1 MKIIIIGVGKVGE
14 TLVANFIKEKH
25 DVLVI
30 DINQERV
37 NYIVNRYDVQGIVG
51 NGLEKGAFNNAEIEN
66 ADFVIACTS
75 RDEANIL
82 SCVLARKLGAKHT
95 IARVRDPE
103 YFRGMENVRE
113 ELGVDNF
120 FNPELRAAEEIEEIL
135 KFPSAKNIEN
145 FADGRAR
152 MVEFD
157 VLDGNPIAGK
167 SLMEISKD
175 YGNKILFGMVK
186 RGEEIFIPRG
196 DFVLKSGDSV
206 RIIGA
211 ESEIIVFT
219 KKLKIYKSRAKSVFI
234 IGGGKIAYY
243 LSQKL
248 LKGGV
253 GVKIVE
259 KDRDRAIELSKELP
273 DATVLLLDATE
284 QEALI
289 EEGFSNSDACVCLT
303 GIDEQNI
310 ILSLFAKEKNIGKV
324 ITKITRNNLFNMAKT
339 LGLDTVVSPKDAIA
353 NHIIRS
359 VRAKQTIAQSGIN
372 NLYKIHEKV
381 EALEFTVG
389 EDFDKTDQPIK
400 NLKINKNALLG
411 GIVRKEQFILPSGET
426 VLKRGDRVI
435 IVTSL
440 NNLTALSQ
448 IIG

>member
-219 KKLKIYKSRAKSVFI
+219 KKLKIYR
-234 IGGGKIAYY
+234 Y
-243 LSQKL
+243 L
-248 LKGGV
+248 
-253 GVKIVE
+253 
-259 KDRDRAIELSKELP
+259 
-273 DATVLLLDATE
+273 
-284 QEALI
+284 
-289 EEGFSNSDACVCLT
+289 
-303 GIDEQNI
+303 
-310 ILSLFAKEKNIGKV
+310 
-324 ITKITRNNLFNMAKT
+324 
-339 LGLDTVVSPKDAIA
+339 
-353 NHIIRS
+353 
-359 VRAKQTIAQSGIN
+359 
-372 NLYKIHEKV
+372 
-381 EALEFTVG
+381 
-389 EDFDKTDQPIK
+389 
-400 NLKINKNALLG
+400 
-411 GIVRKEQFILPSGET
+411 
-426 VLKRGDRVI
+426 
-435 IVTSL
+435 
-440 NNLTALSQ
+440 
-448 IIG
+448 